1 MTKIQETGDKVLANV
16 ERVIVG
22 KHLEVRL
29 ALVALLCRGHLLI
42 EDVPGTGKTVLAKA
56 IARSLGG
63 SFRRIQFTPDLL
75 PSDVSGLSIYNQ
87 KTQEFEFRPGPI
99 FSQVVLAD
107 EINRATPKTQS
118 ALLEC
123 MEERQATIDGTTYT
137 MPDPFL
143 VIATQNPIEYEGTF
157 ALPEAQLDRFMLR
170 LRLGYPQPIEE
181 IVILDEQKRTHP
193 LEDLEEVLTVD
204 ELREMQAAVR
214 EIYVDSTLSDYI
226 VRLVN
231 GTRNHPDVY
240 LGASPRGSIA
250 LYRAGQALAGL
261 LGRDYVI
268 PDDIKALAE
277 PALAHRLI
285 IKTSSSIH
293 DVQAGQ
299 VVRELLESTA
309 DRRHPPDRRRPD
321 RAARR
326 RPRSDDRDER
336 LTGSTRRQKRKA
348 RSVIRKLELLVVAVI
363 LVVAAFSTALPFLFY
378 LLYLAILVIGGSYVL
393 VRLGLSDLEAGY
405 AVSQLHGHVGDRM
418 RVTYTLRNTSRMPE
432 AVARDPQPDDA
443 ARRPAGPGDH
453 AGRPE
458 PSGRG
463 SSGRRSRAAATSGSS
478 RSTSG
483 PVTRSASSRRRR
495 RSGRASASWSIRG
508 SSRCPAGAC
517 RRPPSRAATPRPCGP
532 SRRRRWRPR
541 CGPTRRA
548 TR

>member
-1 MTKIQETGDKVLANV
+1 MTTIQETGDRVLANV

-22 KHLEVRL
+22 KHDEVRL

-56 IARSLGG
+56 IARSLGCT
-63 SFRRIQFTPDLL
+63 FRRIQFTPDLL
-75 PSDVSGLSIYNQ
+75 PSDVTGLSIYNQ

-99 FSQVVLAD
+99 MSQIVLAD

-118 ALLEC
+118 SLLEC
-123 MEERQATIDGTTYT
+123 MEERQATVDGTTYA

-170 LRLGYPQPIEE
+170 LRLGYPQQIEE

-193 LEDLEEVLTVD
+193 LEDLEEVLATD
-204 ELREMQAAVR
+204 ELRELQSLVR
-214 EIYVDSTLSDYI
+214 EIYVDPTVSDYI

-231 GTRNHPDVY
+231 GTRTHPDVY

-309 DRRHPPDRRRPD
+309 IDGIRP
-321 RAARR
+321 
-326 RPRSDDRDER
+326 
-336 LTGSTRRQKRKA
+336 TGGGPT
-348 RSVIRKLELLVVAVI
+348 EL
-363 LVVAAFSTALPFLFY
+363 
-378 LLYLAILVIGGSYVL
+378 
-393 VRLGLSDLEAGY
+393 
-405 AVSQLHGHVGDRM
+405 
-418 RVTYTLRNTSRMPE
+418 
-432 AVARDPQPDDA
+432 
-443 ARRPAGPGDH
+443 RPAG
-453 AGRPE
+453 RE
-458 PSGRG
+458 PS
-463 SSGRRSRAAATSGSS
+463 AAAS
-478 RSTSG
+478 
-483 PVTRSASSRRRR
+483 V
-495 RSGRASASWSIRG
+495 
-508 SSRCPAGAC
+508 
-517 RRPPSRAATPRPCGP
+517 
-532 SRRRRWRPR
+532 
-541 CGPTRRA
+541 
-548 TR
+548 